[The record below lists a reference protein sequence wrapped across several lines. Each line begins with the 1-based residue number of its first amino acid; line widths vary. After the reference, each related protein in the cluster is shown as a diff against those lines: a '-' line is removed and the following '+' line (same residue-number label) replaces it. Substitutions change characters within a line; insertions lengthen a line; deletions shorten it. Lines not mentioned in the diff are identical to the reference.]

1 MLRMDNCYL
10 ETLREMETARRPNYR
25 INAPIGTRPCATEPN
40 IWCTRVQE
48 AWEAWER
55 RASAQP
61 QPCVPVTWGYLQ
73 PWSMPC
79 LLPLRQ
85 SSSGDQ
91 GITREE
97 ALPRPPQG
105 SEGSPWQ
112 RDSSRGQ
119 GEPGSWAPT
128 FCPGSQKPEARVG
141 EEPAPPPTPA
151 QPVLQQP
158 PCILGPKQGSPQQ
171 EAQTSDPGQAGQC
184 GQPAS
189 PSWWTRC
196 PVPAALP
203 EWIHCPAISFPPGCC
218 PAFSGTRE
226 P

>member
-1 MLRMDNCYL
+1 MENCYP
-10 ETLREMETARRPNYR
+10 ETLRETETAPGPNYSM
-25 INAPIGTRPCATEPN
+25 NAPLGTWPCATEPN
-40 IWCTRVQE
+40 IWCVSGQE

-55 RASAQP
+55 RASAGP
-61 QPCVPVTWGYLQ
+61 QPCVPVTWGCLQ
-73 PWSMPC
+73 LWSMPC

-91 GITREE
+91 GILREE
-97 ALPRPPQG
+97 ALPRLARG
-105 SEGSPWQ
+105 SVGSPWQ

-128 FCPGSQKPEARVG
+128 FCPGSQKPEAQVG
-141 EEPAPPPTPA
+141 EEAAPPTPA

-196 PVPAALP
+196 PVPSALL
-203 EWIHCPAISFPPGCC
+203 EWIHCPAILFPPG
-218 PAFSGTRE
+218 
-226 P
+226 